1 MGWLPNFPNMEK
13 INLKALW
20 IEELESFLDK
30 LGEKKY
36 KAKQLAKW
44 IYNKGVTDFE
54 EMTDLSKD
62 LRRKL
67 SEVAYIGKLKLT
79 RKQVSKIDQT
89 EKFLLELFD
98 DKRIETVLMREKNG
112 VTVCISTQVG
122 CALNCIFCATGKSG
136 FERNLSAGEIVD
148 QIIAVKG
155 YLKEDEKITN
165 IVIMGMGE
173 PLLNYENTVKAIRII
188 QSELGLSI
196 SAKRI
201 TLSTSG
207 IAPEIYKLADER
219 LKIKLALSL
228 NAPDDELRRKLM
240 PITKKYP
247 LSEVLEAL
255 KYYAKKN
262 DIRITFEYVL
272 IKDVND
278 SEEQALKLAKLIRGI
293 TCKINLIPYNPI
305 KECPYKKP
313 DEETLMKFRD
323 ILYPRAPAVT
333 LRRSKGEDIQA
344 ACGQLAN
351 ATIEE

>member
-13 INLKALW
+13 LNLKGLW

-30 LGEKKY
+30 LGEEKY
-36 KAKQLAKW
+36 KATQLAKW
-44 IYNKGVTDFE
+44 IYNKRVTDFE
-54 EMTDLSKD
+54 QMTDLSKE

-67 SEVAYIGKLKLT
+67 SEVAYIGKLKLI
-79 RKQVSKIDQT
+79 RKQVSKLDQT
-89 EKFLLELFD
+89 EKFLFELFD
-98 DKRIETVLMREKNG
+98 GKRIETVLMREKNR

-122 CALNCIFCATGKSG
+122 CTLSCIFCATGKSG

-148 QIIAVKG
+148 QIIAVRA
-155 YLKEDEKITN
+155 YLNEDEKITN
-165 IVIMGMGE
+165 VVIMGMGE

-188 QSELGLSI
+188 QSEIGLSI

-201 TLSTSG
+201 TVSTSG
-207 IAPEIYKLADER
+207 IIPGIRQLADEG

-247 LSEVLEAL
+247 LSEVLEVL
-255 KYYAKKN
+255 KCYAKKN
-262 DIRITFEYVL
+262 DTRITFEYVL

-293 TCKINLIPYNPI
+293 PCKINLIPYNPI
-305 KECPYKKP
+305 KEYPYKKP

-344 ACGQLAN
+344 ACGQLKAN
-351 ATIEE
+351 M

>member
-98 DKRIETVLMREKNG
+98 DKRIETVLMREKNR

-344 ACGQLAN
+344 ACGQLKAGM
-351 ATIEE
+351 

>member
-98 DKRIETVLMREKNG
+98 DKRIETVLMREKNR

-305 KECPYKKP
+305 KESPYKKP

-344 ACGQLAN
+344 ACGQLKAGM
-351 ATIEE
+351 

>member
-98 DKRIETVLMREKNG
+98 DKRIETVLMREKNR

-293 TCKINLIPYNPI
+293 PCKINLIPYNPI

-344 ACGQLAN
+344 ACGQLKAGM
-351 ATIEE
+351 

>member
-1 MGWLPNFPNMEK
+1 MEK
-13 INLKALW
+13 INLKGLW
-20 IEELESFLDK
+20 IEELENFLER
-30 LGEKKY
+30 LEEKKY

-54 EMTDLSKD
+54 EMTDLSKE

-79 RKQVSKIDQT
+79 RKQVSKTDQT

-98 DKRIETVLMREKNG
+98 GKRIETVLMREKNR

-188 QSELGLSI
+188 QLELGLSI

-293 TCKINLIPYNPI
+293 PCKINLIPYNPI

-344 ACGQLAN
+344 ACGQLKAGM
-351 ATIEE
+351 

>member
-1 MGWLPNFPNMEK
+1 MEK

-54 EMTDLSKD
+54 QMTDLSKE

-89 EKFLLELFD
+89 EKFLFELSD
-98 DKRIETVLMREKNG
+98 GKRIETVLMREKNR

-155 YLKEDEKITN
+155 YLKEDEKVTN
-165 IVIMGMGE
+165 VVIMGMGE

-240 PITKKYP
+240 PIAKKYP

-293 TCKINLIPYNPI
+293 PCKINLIPYNPI

-313 DEETLMKFRD
+313 DEETLIKFRD

-344 ACGQLAN
+344 ACGQLKAGM
-351 ATIEE
+351 

>member
-1 MGWLPNFPNMEK
+1 MDRV
-13 INLKALW
+13 NLKGLW

-54 EMTDLSKD
+54 EMTDLSKE

-98 DKRIETVLMREKNG
+98 GKRIETVLMREKNR

-155 YLKEDEKITN
+155 YLKEDEKVTN
-165 IVIMGMGE
+165 VVIMGMGE

-201 TLSTSG
+201 TLSTAG
-207 IAPEIYKLADER
+207 IVPGIHQLADEG

-262 DIRITFEYVL
+262 DIRMTFEYVL
-272 IKDVND
+272 IKTVND
-278 SEEQALKLAKLIRGI
+278 SEEQALKLANLIRGI
-293 TCKINLIPYNPI
+293 PCKINLIPYNPI

-344 ACGQLAN
+344 ACGQLKAGM
-351 ATIEE
+351 

>member
-1 MGWLPNFPNMEK
+1 MEK

-98 DKRIETVLMREKNG
+98 DKRIETVLMREKNR

-344 ACGQLAN
+344 ACGQLKAGM
-351 ATIEE
+351 

>member
-1 MGWLPNFPNMEK
+1 MEK
-13 INLKALW
+13 INLKGLW

-44 IYNKGVTDFE
+44 LYNKGVTDFE
-54 EMTDLSKD
+54 QMTDLSKE

-79 RKQVSKIDQT
+79 RKQVSTIDQT

-98 DKRIETVLMREKNG
+98 GKRIETVLMREKNR
-112 VTVCISTQVG
+112 VTVCISAQVG

-155 YLKEDEKITN
+155 YLKEDEKLTN
-165 IVIMGMGE
+165 VVIMGMGE

-207 IAPEIYKLADER
+207 IAPKIHQLADEG

-240 PITKKYP
+240 PITKKYL

-293 TCKINLIPYNPI
+293 PCKINLIPYNPI

-344 ACGQLAN
+344 ACGQLKAGM
-351 ATIEE
+351 

>member
-98 DKRIETVLMREKNG
+98 DKRIETVLMREKNR

-122 CALNCIFCATGKSG
+122 CALSCIFCATGKSG
-136 FERNLSAGEIVD
+136 FERNFSACENVD

-305 KECPYKKP
+305 KESPYKKP

-344 ACGQLAN
+344 ACGQLKAGM
-351 ATIEE
+351 

>member
-1 MGWLPNFPNMEK
+1 MDRV
-13 INLKALW
+13 NLKGLW
-20 IEELESFLDK
+20 IEELESFLYK

-54 EMTDLSKD
+54 QMTDLSKD

-67 SEVAYIGKLKLT
+67 SEVAYIGKLKLIK
-79 RKQVSKIDQT
+79 KQVSKIDQT
-89 EKFLLELFD
+89 EKFLFELFD
-98 DKRIETVLMREKNG
+98 GKRIETVLMRGKKR

-136 FERNLSAGEIVD
+136 FERNLSAGEIVN
-148 QIIAVKG
+148 QIIAVKA

-188 QSELGLSI
+188 QSEIGLSI

-201 TLSTSG
+201 TVSTSG
-207 IAPEIYKLADER
+207 IAPKIHQLADEG

-228 NAPDDELRRKLM
+228 NTPDDELRRKLM

-255 KYYAKKN
+255 RYYAKKN
-262 DIRITFEYVL
+262 DARITFEYVL
-272 IKDVND
+272 IKNVND
-278 SEEQALKLAKLIRGI
+278 SEKQALKLAKLIRGI
-293 TCKINLIPYNPI
+293 PCKINLIPYNPVRG
-305 KECPYKKP
+305 CPYEKP
-313 DEETLMKFRD
+313 DEETLMRFRD
-323 ILYPRAPAVT
+323 ILYPRTPAVT

-344 ACGQLAN
+344 ACGQLK
-351 ATIEE
+351 ATT

>member
-1 MGWLPNFPNMEK
+1 MEK

-36 KAKQLAKW
+36 KAKKLAKW

-344 ACGQLAN
+344 ACGQLKAGM
-351 ATIEE
+351 

>member
-1 MGWLPNFPNMEK
+1 MEK
-13 INLKALW
+13 INLKGLW
-20 IEELESFLDK
+20 IEELENFLER

-44 IYNKGVTDFE
+44 IYNKGVINFE
-54 EMTDLSKD
+54 EMTDLSKE

-89 EKFLLELFD
+89 EKFLFELFD
-98 DKRIETVLMREKNG
+98 GKRIETVLMREKNRT
-112 VTVCISTQVG
+112 TVCISTQVG

-155 YLKEDEKITN
+155 YLKEDEKVTN
-165 IVIMGMGE
+165 VVIMGMGE

-240 PITKKYP
+240 PLTKKYP

-278 SEEQALKLAKLIRGI
+278 SEEQALRLAKLIRGI
-293 TCKINLIPYNPI
+293 PCKINLIPYNPI

-344 ACGQLAN
+344 ACGQLKAGM
-351 ATIEE
+351 

>member
-13 INLKALW
+13 INVKALW

-122 CALNCIFCATGKSG
+122 CALSCIFCATGKSG
-136 FERNLSAGEIVD
+136 FERNLSERAG
-148 QIIAVKG
+148 
-155 YLKEDEKITN
+155 
-165 IVIMGMGE
+165 
-173 PLLNYENTVKAIRII
+173 
-188 QSELGLSI
+188 
-196 SAKRI
+196 
-201 TLSTSG
+201 
-207 IAPEIYKLADER
+207 
-219 LKIKLALSL
+219 
-228 NAPDDELRRKLM
+228 
-240 PITKKYP
+240 
-247 LSEVLEAL
+247 
-255 KYYAKKN
+255 
-262 DIRITFEYVL
+262 
-272 IKDVND
+272 
-278 SEEQALKLAKLIRGI
+278 
-293 TCKINLIPYNPI
+293 
-305 KECPYKKP
+305 
-313 DEETLMKFRD
+313 
-323 ILYPRAPAVT
+323 
-333 LRRSKGEDIQA
+333 
-344 ACGQLAN
+344 
-351 ATIEE
+351 